1 MFAHIGPHRQT
12 RDVDFVIASSVN
24 EDELLRKGYKKFR
37 DRKETWYS
45 PRNVKIDI
53 FTRDVNRIEITKI
66 LDTSVAKPVGKNTI
80 RVMSL
85 ELLLLSKFRAGR
97 EQDIQ
102 DIQEI
107 CIRQGEKVRLE
118 ELEEL
123 ATEIE
128 VTNLRNTII
137 AFSGMSKRTSRNK

>member
-12 RDVDFVIASSVN
+12 RDVDFVIGSSVN

-37 DRKETWYS
+37 DGKETWYS

-53 FTRDVNRIEITKI
+53 FTRDVNHIEITKI

-97 EQDIQ
+97 D
-102 DIQEI
+102 
-107 CIRQGEKVRLE
+107 
-118 ELEEL
+118 
-123 ATEIE
+123 
-128 VTNLRNTII
+128 
-137 AFSGMSKRTSRNK
+137 